1 MNGRYGDGLL
11 AFQHSREM
19 AWRMVETGAWLFIG
33 IAGLWFLW
41 LLWRRA

>member
-19 AWRMVETGAWLFIG
+19 AWRALELGAWVFI
-33 IAGLWFLW
+33 ATAALWFLW
-41 LLWRRA
+41 RAFRA